1 MAVQT
6 KMLLQRI
13 HQAPAVAFEE
23 TIAIY
28 RDAVAFLMEAMDA
41 SIPDLSVYDG
51 KSIKNAMERLVNKT
65 KDNPAPAYPDFNRRF
80 HKFPSYLRRAAIASA
95 FGKLR
100 SYRSNYD
107 NWYQAR
113 QQAFVDG
120 KKFHKKA
127 PAKQF
132 DLDDL
137 PVFYK
142 GIMFNRTGET
152 PAEIKVYHQNDWVW
166 LDISFQ
172 AQDLDKRGLL
182 DKDGKLDWKQC
193 NPKLI
198 RKGKQ

>member
-80 HKFPSYLRRAAIASA
+80 HKFPY
-95 FGKLR
+95 KL
-100 SYRSNYD
+100 YY
-107 NWYQAR
+107 
-113 QQAFVDG
+113 
-120 KKFHKKA
+120 
-127 PAKQF
+127 
-132 DLDDL
+132 
-137 PVFYK
+137 
-142 GIMFNRTGET
+142 
-152 PAEIKVYHQNDWVW
+152 
-166 LDISFQ
+166 
-172 AQDLDKRGLL
+172 
-182 DKDGKLDWKQC
+182 
-193 NPKLI
+193 
-198 RKGKQ
+198 